1 MGKIKLVL
9 SNFLEKLSGSLQ
21 KDLPVLKQMFGDSMD
36 LYAKNL
42 RIRGVECAACMF
54 DGLSSTEKLW
64 VILLD
69 LLSREGPPMPDGAAL
84 TNYILHASDLPV
96 EATPVETVPDVEVK
110 EDFIIPQAK
119 ETSHDAMAQETGTAE
134 NTAKE
139 RAVNRQK
146 KDEVDE
152 FDLSDIKAFS
162 DRMSKED
169 IVAAA
174 EAAAFAE

>member
-1 MGKIKLVL
+1 M
-9 SNFLEKLSGSLQ
+9 SLEKLSGSLQ

-84 TNYILHASDLPV
+84 HLILARAIRPVAPPPAASEISVRPPL
-96 EATPVETVPDVEVK
+96 A
-110 EDFIIPQAK
+110 
-119 ETSHDAMAQETGTAE
+119 GCC
-134 NTAKE
+134 N
-139 RAVNRQK
+139 
-146 KDEVDE
+146 
-152 FDLSDIKAFS
+152 
-162 DRMSKED
+162 
-169 IVAAA
+169 
-174 EAAAFAE
+174 